1 VSVNFY
7 LSMWTISSPQ
17 LLGDVCSSK
26 SLLVEIEKEK
36 MHAHHTGTP
45 AHTHMPCTAHTPCT
59 HPCTGT
65 HCTHAIHR
73 HTRHAHIHAQA
84 HTAHTPYTGTHA
96 HARHCTRTRT
106 ALTHQCTART
116 HTEKKI
122 KGKRGQSIQT
132 IILRSRSCYLCQT
145 HLFSSKGE
153 SNSTVEL
160 QIGRAAAPELVWWS
174 RSPPKHTL
182 APHACHALLVFPH
195 DARAESVAATG
206 ALGEAGCAGGVE

>member
-1 VSVNFY
+1 
-7 LSMWTISSPQ
+7 
-17 LLGDVCSSK
+17 
-26 SLLVEIEKEK
+26 
-36 MHAHHTGTP
+36 MHTPMHRHTL
-45 AHTHMPCTAHTPCT
+45 HTRHTQAHTPCT

-65 HCTHAIHR
+65 HCTHAVHR
-73 HTRHAHIHAQA
+73 H
-84 HTAHTPYTGTHA
+84 
-96 HARHCTRTRT
+96 TRTRT
-106 ALTHQCTART
+106 ALHT
-116 HTEKKI
+116 HTHSTHAPMHSTHAHRKKI